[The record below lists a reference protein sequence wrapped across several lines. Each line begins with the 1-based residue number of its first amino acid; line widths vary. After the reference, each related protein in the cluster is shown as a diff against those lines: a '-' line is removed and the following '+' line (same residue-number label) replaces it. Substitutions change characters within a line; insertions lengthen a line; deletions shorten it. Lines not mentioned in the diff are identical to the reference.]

1 MASDEVNGDYLTSK
15 YVYWKFNNMSVT
27 RKKLEIII
35 NKFYEWVKLIFQEY
49 IHFLVKQVKAP
60 FEYPC
65 FVANHFSTK
74 GLPLLAGVFFTEL
87 TIVSSVLAEIGS
99 S

>member
-35 NKFYEWVKLIFQEY
+35 NKFY
-49 IHFLVKQVKAP
+49 
-60 FEYPC
+60 
-65 FVANHFSTK
+65 
-74 GLPLLAGVFFTEL
+74 
-87 TIVSSVLAEIGS
+87 
-99 S
+99 